1 MVEERNKANQENK
14 ILKNLLY
21 QKRTKENLK
30 IDN

>member
-1 MVEERNKANQENK
+1 MVEEGNKAYQENK

-21 QKRTKENLK
+21 QKRTKKNLK